1 MIISNYKLP
10 FLTANKVITNGP
22 DKTIRA
28 NTLNCATTSKFI
40 ISLTVRNFFL
50 LQANVKNDCKNH
62 PINITYNLIE

>member
-28 NTLNCATTSKFI
+28 NTVNCATTSKFI
-40 ISLTVRNFFL
+40 ISLTVRIL
-50 LQANVKNDCKNH
+50 KYCELMLKMVYKNH
-62 PINITYNLIE
+62 PTSIAYNLIQ

>member
-28 NTLNCATTSKFI
+28 NTVNCATTSKFI
-40 ISLTVRNFFL
+40 ISLTVKIFNYCKLMF
-50 LQANVKNDCKNH
+50 KTIDKNH
-62 PINITYNLIE
+62 PINITYNLIK

>member
-28 NTLNCATTSKFI
+28 NTVNCATTSKFI
-40 ISLTVRNFFL
+40 ISLTVRIFKYCEL
-50 LQANVKNDCKNH
+50 MLKMIYKTTQQ
-62 PINITYNLIE
+62 I